1 MDGLNTQATI
11 NLTASGQHFQMPL
24 HIAADDAKLLA
35 VLSRSIPKLAEA
47 EIKHTTVD
55 NTMVVSVTARP
66 DTKGAPRD
74 VAAALRQAPEELNRI
89 MQMYARMEAM
99 QRDGLLTTA
108 ALMLLEPEITE
119 ATAAGERDAER
130 VKRTAQ
136 LLRTIPAAPGRFVPV
151 GF

>member
-35 VLSRSIPKLAEA
+35 VLTRSIPKLAEA
-47 EIKHTTVD
+47 EIKRTTVD

-74 VAAALRQAPEELNRI
+74 VAAALRLAPEGLNPI
-89 MQMYARMEAM
+89 MEMYARMEAM
-99 QRDGLLTTA
+99 QRDGALTTA
-108 ALMLLEPEITE
+108 ALMLLEPE
-119 ATAAGERDAER
+119 
-130 VKRTAQ
+130 
-136 LLRTIPAAPGRFVPV
+136 
-151 GF
+151 